1 MRTLKFVFFI
11 SLVSTILLSC
21 SENYEIIPSEKPIL
35 LSSDNSISL
44 VGTPIE
50 LKATQD
56 GEDITNSVTFYANE
70 EQLDSNILV
79 SNEVGEFIV
88 NATYDGLNSE
98 PITLRY
104 HDGSE
109 VNFKKRVLIEDY
121 TGTWCG
127 YCARVAYAV
136 EEVLQNTN
144 NAVLVGIHRDS
155 SNPSDATYDPYNF
168 DSSIIENNLQAVG
181 YPKGYLNRNISWQSP
196 EPENINQVLQLTQ
209 GENPKLGIA
218 ISNEVTNN
226 NVNLDVRVKIAK
238 SFSNLK
244 LVVYVLENGLI
255 YEQKNYT
262 TYFDAENPIENFE
275 HNHVLRECVT
285 NLTGD
290 NIDMEEFTN
299 DIYSRNFNITIP
311 SNIENSNNIEFVA
324 FVIDENGT
332 AINVRKV
339 GLNQTQEFEE
349 I

>member
-1 MRTLKFVFFI
+1 MQNLKFIFLI
-11 SLVSTILLSC
+11 SIVSTLLLSC

-35 LSSDNSISL
+35 LSSDNSLSL
-44 VGTPIE
+44 IGMPIE

-56 GEDITNSVTFYANE
+56 GEDITNDVTFYANE
-70 EQLDSNILV
+70 EQLSSNVFV
-79 SNEVGEFIV
+79 SNEVGEFVV
-88 NATYDGLNSE
+88 NARYEGLTSE
-98 PITLRY
+98 PLIIKY

-109 VNFKKRVLIEDY
+109 INFKKRVLIEDY

-127 YCARVAYAV
+127 YCARVAFAV

-155 SNPSDATYDPYNF
+155 SNPSDATYDPYNY
-168 DSSIIENNLQAVG
+168 DTSAIENNLDAVG

-218 ISNEVTNN
+218 MSNEVINN
-226 NVNLDVRVKIAK
+226 SINLDVNIKIAK
-238 SFSNLK
+238 TFSDLK

-262 TYFDAENPIENFE
+262 NYFGGENPIEDFE
-275 HNHVLRECVT
+275 HNHVLRNCVT

-290 NIDMEEFTN
+290 NINMEEFTN
-299 DIYSRNFNITIP
+299 DVYTKTFNFTIP
-311 SNIENSNNIEFVA
+311 SNIENTNNIEFVA
-324 FVIDENGT
+324 FVIDGSGT
-332 AINVRKV
+332 AINVRKAS
-339 GLNQTQEFEE
+339 LNQVQEFEE